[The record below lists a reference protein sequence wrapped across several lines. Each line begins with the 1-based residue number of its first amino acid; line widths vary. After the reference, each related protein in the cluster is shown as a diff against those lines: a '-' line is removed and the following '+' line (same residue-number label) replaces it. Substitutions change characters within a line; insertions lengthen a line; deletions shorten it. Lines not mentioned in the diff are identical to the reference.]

1 MIHSHALCVSA
12 AVRPLVQ
19 SVGQSLC
26 TLPPADPSEC
36 GLLHHM
42 QAEGSVTKFQR
53 VKTDS
58 IYPTFAYQDIYFIY
72 RCLDPIPTA
81 LEWK

>member
-1 MIHSHALCVSA
+1 MHCA
-12 AVRPLVQ
+12 AVTPLVQ

-26 TLPPADPSEC
+26 TLSPADPSEC

-42 QAEGSVTKFQR
+42 QAESIVTKFQR

-58 IYPTFAYQDIYFIY
+58 LYPTFVYEDIYFIY
-72 RCLDPIPTA
+72 HFLDPIPTA